1 MALLKICTLLLL
13 FCHGMTAKLTKAPD
27 VPEYFPEIGGDLSSV
42 TWSHATNSLVK
53 LQDAINDPG
62 LMMLEADVLLG
73 VLTGGGPETIPIMAH
88 PPNTESDLSLQNFLD
103 QVILANA
110 NGIRKGIKLDF
121 KSLEVVPIA
130 LGMLGALSNQ
140 MGFPAWLNADIQQGP
155 VNSTKNPI
163 DSNQFLT
170 ECKLNFPESTLSVGW
185 TTRYG
190 IDVFPPIV
198 SGEYTMEMAEGMLK
212 ALADN
217 QITQPVTFPVRA
229 ALTANSEAA
238 ILALLEGTPNST
250 LTLWGPETDFV
261 NVAALKEVV
270 IKVGRERVYMDIP
283 EKLKDQLVDGVKAGE
298 RSGQSKG
305 SLLGAVA
312 TVITS
317 VLTAVI

>member
-1 MALLKICTLLLL
+1 MVIFNVSA
-13 FCHGMTAKLTKAPD
+13 
-27 VPEYFPEIGGDLSSV
+27 
-42 TWSHATNSLVK
+42 
-53 LQDAINDPG
+53 G

-88 PPNTESDLSLQNFLD
+88 PPNTESDLSLQNFLE

-229 ALTANSEAA
+229 ALTANSESA

-250 LTLWGPETDFV
+250 LTLWGPETDYV

-283 EKLKDQLVDGVKAGE
+283 EKLKDQLVDGVKVGE
-298 RSGQSKG
+298 QSGQSKR
-305 SLLGAVA
+305 SLLGTVA